1 VNVCFCTHRLP
12 YPPLA
17 GGKRETYKLVECLGD
32 EGHTVDLVTYSDDPD
47 LVDEMEAAVDCRVH
61 ALPGLPN
68 RTPANLAR
76 NLVSRDPLPVMK
88 ADGTEFRERVR
99 ERADGADIVHLH
111 ALQTSFLAGDDSLA
125 APTVTRFN
133 NIKYEIYRQFARFT
147 DNPAKAAY
155 AYLQY
160 YKTKRYER
168 AVPAA
173 SDLTLTITAEDRER
187 LQPERTTGGID
198 VLPAGVDPSE
208 FDLLDH
214 DTSSPVVTFFGSMDY
229 HPNEDAVLWFAREVM
244 PVIRR
249 RRSDVTF
256 EVVGKDPSEDV
267 RALDDREDVRVTG
280 FVEDLGEHVA
290 RAAVVVLPIRVGTGI
305 RMKALHAMAMGKP
318 LVSTTLAVQGIAVE
332 DGEHASLAEEDPAAF
347 AEAVLGLLEDPDRQ
361 TRYRERARELV
372 ERDHDWPTITDQ
384 LEGFYEGVVA
394 DV

>member
-1 VNVCFCTHRLP
+1 
-12 YPPLA
+12 
-17 GGKRETYKLVECLGD
+17 
-32 EGHTVDLVTYSDDPD
+32 
-47 LVDEMEAAVDCRVH
+47 
-61 ALPGLPN
+61 
-68 RTPANLAR
+68 
-76 NLVSRDPLPVMK
+76 
-88 ADGTEFRERVR
+88 
-99 ERADGADIVHLH
+99 
-111 ALQTSFLAGDDSLA
+111 
-125 APTVTRFN
+125 
-133 NIKYEIYRQFARFT
+133 
-147 DNPAKAAY
+147 
-155 AYLQY
+155 
-160 YKTKRYER
+160 
-168 AVPAA
+168 
-173 SDLTLTITAEDRER
+173 
-187 LQPERTTGGID
+187 
-198 VLPAGVDPSE
+198 
-208 FDLLDH
+208 
-214 DTSSPVVTFFGSMDY
+214 MDY